1 MRFTAMYAI
10 IKTGNKQYRVKEGDV
25 IDVQKLPGEAATV
38 VKFEEVLLLST
49 GNAIKVGAPHLT
61 GASVKGEIVEQ
72 FRDEKLF
79 VFKYKKRKNCRRGKG
94 HRQSLS
100 RVKITAIEGG
110 I

>member
-1 MRFTAMYAI
+1 MYAI

-25 IDVQKLPGEAATV
+25 IDIQKLPGENASV
-38 VKFEEVLLLST
+38 VTFEEVLMLSN
-49 GNAIKVGAPHLT
+49 GESIKVGAPSLV

-72 FRDEKLF
+72 FRDEKLY

-100 RVKITAIEGG
+100 RVKITNIVGV
-110 I
+110 

>member
-1 MRFTAMYAI
+1 MYAI
-10 IKTGNKQYRVKEGDV
+10 IKTGNKQYRVKEGDI
-25 IDVQKLPGEAATV
+25 IDIQKLPGEKASAVT
-38 VKFEEVLLLST
+38 FEEVLLLST
-49 GNAIKVGAPHLT
+49 GTNILVGAPHLL

-72 FRDEKLF
+72 FRDDKIY

-110 I
+110 K